1 VCKVVDSN
9 GNGWGGGGRGRGR
22 GGALLHL
29 FYIPKKP
36 VRDRGMDL
44 KIHRVYNIFL
54 TCFIPVSTC
63 KTFTCIKGF
72 YIEFY

>member
-9 GNGWGGGGRGRGR
+9 GNGWGGGR
-22 GGALLHL
+22 LLHL

-44 KIHRVYNIFL
+44 KILRVYNISNVLYLF
-54 TCFIPVSTC
+54 FPVNCLLVFKVRLFAKIYEIAFS
-63 KTFTCIKGF
+63 
-72 YIEFY
+72 